1 MRTTV
6 NLPDDLMAEAMKLSR
21 ERTQTAT
28 LVAALREFIR
38 ARRVER
44 LIARRGRLEFT
55 DHWERGRHAR

>member
-28 LVAALREFIR
+28 LVAALQEYIR

-55 DHWERGRHAR
+55 DRWERGRHAR